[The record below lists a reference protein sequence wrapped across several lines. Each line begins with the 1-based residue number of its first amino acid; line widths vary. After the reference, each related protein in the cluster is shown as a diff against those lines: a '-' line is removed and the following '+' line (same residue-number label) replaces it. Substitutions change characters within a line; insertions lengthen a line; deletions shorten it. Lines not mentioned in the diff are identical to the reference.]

1 MSTSSSIISF
11 KIFKMLKPFINEEV
25 NIRKPIIDQ
34 EINIMKPIV
43 DEEANIR
50 KPQVASGEMEG
61 EDDI

>member
-1 MSTSSSIISF
+1 MFVMILTF
-11 KIFKMLKPFINEEV
+11 LKPIIDEEV

-34 EINIMKPIV
+34 EINIRKPII